1 MNDRTKIEAAS
12 VEAAEAAVAVLQILH
27 FPPDASL
34 LEADDCFYYYHDLKK
49 YVKPLRFLLGRQER
63 FLFTWNLSIKV
74 NATFLFLHLCF
85 FQIYFPG

>member
-12 VEAAEAAVAVLQILH
+12 VEAAEAAEAAVAVLQILH

-49 YVKPLRFLLGRQER
+49 YVKPLRFLLGR
-63 FLFTWNLSIKV
+63 L
-74 NATFLFLHLCF
+74 
-85 FQIYFPG
+85 

>member
-34 LEADDCFYYYHDLKK
+34 LEVDDCFYYYHDLEKICK
-49 YVKPLRFLLGRQER
+49 
-63 FLFTWNLSIKV
+63 
-74 NATFLFLHLCF
+74 TFKILTR
-85 FQIYFPG
+85 